1 MQDLPQRK
9 ITITVKSQGAEKP
22 ETFEVAPETDPNWY
36 LPMRGMAMQPQSK
49 TRKAQ
54 NIGEATT
61 LGFRRTRDSIIEM
74 WMTIHGL
81 FSGRI
86 SPEALGGPI
95 RIADTAYHF
104 SKQGIPDLILFLGI
118 LSVSLSVLNFLPIP
132 VLDGGHFVF
141 LCWEGIRGKP
151 PSERVV
157 VTATYVGLAFVLS
170 LMAWV
175 LYMDISS
182 YWPK

>member
-1 MQDLPQRK
+1 MQDLF
-9 ITITVKSQGAEKP
+9 TVKSQGAEKP
-22 ETFEVAPETDPNWY
+22 EIFEVVPETDPNWF

-54 NIGEATT
+54 NIGEAVT
-61 LGFRRTRDSIIEM
+61 LGFRRTRDSIFEM
-74 WMTIHGL
+74 WFTIHGL

-86 SPEALGGPI
+86 AKEALGGPI
-95 RIADTAYHF
+95 RIFDTALHF
-104 SKQGIPDLILFLGI
+104 SKQGVPDLILFLGI

-132 VLDGGHFVF
+132 VLDGGHFAF

-170 LMAWV
+170 LMVFV

-182 YWPK
+182 YFPAK